1 MAAHTLSAL
10 RVEESNNKLLES
22 ERKLQGERLRA
33 VLLEQHLEKL
43 RLEPGKTAPR
53 SKTGR
58 GQPCYKGRRLPAPHL
73 TPPTPP
79 LPRRSEPRG
88 FHEHGVESPELNAL
102 SPHLLVAAPAS
113 SPQ

>member
-73 TPPTPP
+73 TLP
-79 LPRRSEPRG
+79 LLLCQGGQSQG
-88 FHEHGVESPELNAL
+88 GSL
-102 SPHLLVAAPAS
+102 SMGWSLLS
-113 SPQ
+113 